1 MRLLLQVN
9 ISRSFFAHL
18 IEFSIAG
25 LIFTALVFLGL
36 YAFNFRITT
45 ADQEN
50 TPKGT
55 NRVTLSHS
63 TDPSSKIDDP
73 IITTPLPSQEELIR
87 QLISANR
94 KPQKN
99 QPPRPLAPWEKQMRD
114 IDKQSSSAEDK
125 TRRLLLLANSLT
137 GDDQARVYAFA
148 SSSAPTAVFQQQLYP
163 LIWNPNTSSPV
174 ARVLA
179 AGVVTQPDSFKF
191 PGLLSLLKHS
201 DEDTRA
207 MAESVLWAYFPD
219 EPTNNYPQAVQ
230 RFLSGNY

>member
-1 MRLLLQVN
+1 MNKSQSWV
-9 ISRSFFAHL
+9 SHL
-18 IEFSIAG
+18 IELSIAG

-45 ADQEN
+45 ADKEN

-55 NRVTLSHS
+55 NRVTLSNS

-99 QPPRPLAPWEKQMRD
+99 QPPRSLAPWEKQGRE
-114 IDKQSSSAEDK
+114 ITHQTSTAQEK
-125 TRRLLLLANSLT
+125 TRRLLALAQTLS
-137 GDDQARVYAFA
+137 GEEQSRVYATA
-148 SSSAPTAVFQQQLYP
+148 TSTAPPAMFQQQLYP
-163 LIWNPNTSSPV
+163 MIWNPGTPAPV
-174 ARVLA
+174 ARILA
-179 AGVVTQPDSFKF
+179 TGVVTQPDSFKF
-191 PGLLSLLKHS
+191 PALLSLLKHS

>member
-1 MRLLLQVN
+1 MNYQK
-9 ISRSFFAHL
+9 
-18 IEFSIAG
+18 SIASRILELG
-25 LIFTALVFLGL
+25 IAGIIFTALFFMGL
-36 YAFNFRITT
+36 HAFNFKIVPQNKDD
-45 ADQEN
+45 A
-50 TPKGT
+50 KGMK
-55 NRVTLSHS
+55 R
-63 TDPSSKIDDP
+63 DSSKKPSESVSRSGEP
-73 IITTPLPSQEELIR
+73 IITTPLPSQDELIR

-99 QPPRPLAPWEKQMRD
+99 QPPRPLSPWEKQMRD

-137 GDDQARVYAFA
+137 GDDQTRVYASA
-148 SSSAPTAVFQQQLYP
+148 SSSAPTAMFQQQLYP
-163 LIWNPNTSSPV
+163 MIWNSNTPSPV

-191 PGLLSLLKHS
+191 PALLSLLKHS